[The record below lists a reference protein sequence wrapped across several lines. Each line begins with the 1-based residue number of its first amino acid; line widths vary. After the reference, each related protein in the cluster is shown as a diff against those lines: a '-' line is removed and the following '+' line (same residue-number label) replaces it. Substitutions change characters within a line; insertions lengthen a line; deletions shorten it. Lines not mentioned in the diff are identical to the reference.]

1 MRPSTIRGSPCRV
14 FTAAAWPPWPCACE
28 AVVVPT
34 DPQQPPRS
42 LRAATVGFV
51 RGTEVGDL
59 VIEVESVREGR
70 LLTTSHVTTIQGG
83 KVTTVSRFH
92 HSAPSTGTEFSDVA
106 PALSQP
112 SEVVDV
118 ADWERPRHITKVDTL
133 MSPSTVPF
141 AGADRAQWLAW
152 SRPVGTG
159 SFGAA
164 WLLMY
169 GDYFPP
175 AVFVRSSAP
184 SRWSRSST
192 RCRSTMAPDRGHSTT
207 TSVCRPGFTRFILG
221 MDMPSRMAGFTCQT
235 DGFWPP
241 PGRPDWRASRARRC
255 ARDPGAHRR

>member
-1 MRPSTIRGSPCRV
+1 MDDSWVALQGVHGGCV
-14 FTAAAWPPWPCACE
+14 AAVALRACE

-159 SFGAA
+159 SFDAA

-184 SRWSRSST
+184 SRAVTVEYSMQIHDGAGSWTLDDDERLSARVHAFHSRDGYAVEDGWIHLPDGRLLATT
-192 RCRSTMAPDRGHSTT
+192 RQ
-207 TSVCRPGFTRFILG
+207 TRL
-221 MDMPSRMAGFTCQT
+221 AG
-235 DGFWPP
+235 
-241 PGRPDWRASRARRC
+241 
-255 ARDPGAHRR
+255 